1 MKTAIVIIHVAA
13 AAVLLGTSL
22 GWGRLLRQ
30 AAESGQAAARVAVDD
45 VMRRMNLA
53 RIASAVTLV
62 SGVVLIFVAGG
73 FAVVPKN
80 FHIALTVMLATVG
93 WVVLGLAP
101 RVKALAA
108 QVGEAEFN
116 RARFEASIGKV
127 GMASGIV
134 HGAWLILLILMFV
147 IL

>member
-22 GWGRLLRQ
+22 GWGRLLRR

-45 VMRRMNLA
+45 VMRRMKLM
-53 RIASAVTLV
+53 RVTSAVTLV
-62 SGVVLIFVAGG
+62 SGIALIFVAGG

-80 FHIALTVMLATVG
+80 FHIALTVMLATLG
-93 WVVLGLAP
+93 WVVLGLVP

-108 QVGEAEFN
+108 RVGEAEFD

-127 GMASGIV
+127 GMATGIV
-134 HGAWLILLILMFV
+134 HAAWLTLLVLMFV

>member
-30 AAESGQAAARVAVDD
+30 AAESGQSAARVAVDD
-45 VMRRMNLA
+45 VMRRTKLA
-53 RIASAVTLV
+53 RVASALTLL
-62 SGVVLIFVAGG
+62 SGLALIFVGGG

-80 FHIALTVMLATVG
+80 FHIALTVMLATLG
-93 WVVLGLAP
+93 WVVLGLVP

-108 QVGEAEFN
+108 QVGAADFN
-116 RARFEASIGKV
+116 RAGFEAAIGKV
-127 GMASGIV
+127 GMATGIV
-134 HGAWLILLILMFV
+134 HGAWLIVLVLMFV